1 MKKNIIDERNGW
13 EYELKGKQYYPTGR
27 VMKNGVMT
35 PDIVPEDNEPE
46 KEISIG
52 IWGQRHTV
60 FLKKHQRRVYNEL
73 FCSGKLNVYLTQI
86 DRDAQEMFDLL
97 VLQFAEQEGVTELLK
112 EVNQMEW
119 ISKMNSIRDRAA
131 EIVNHE
137 LIFV

>member
-1 MKKNIIDERNGW
+1 MERCIIDERTGW
-13 EYELKGKQYYPTGR
+13 EYELNGEQYYPTGR
-27 VMKNGVMT
+27 VKKNGVMT
-35 PDIVPEDNEPE
+35 PDFVPEDNEPG
-46 KEISIG
+46 KEIPIG
-52 IWGQRHTV
+52 IWGKRHSV

-73 FCSGKLNVYLTQI
+73 FYSGKLNDYLIQI

-97 VLQFAEQEGVTELLK
+97 VLQFAGQEGVTELLK